1 MKQNDWRIK
10 SLSRVAIKSPILIVG
25 LPGMANVAKLA
36 VEFITETLDAK
47 KIYDLTSDSFVNPV
61 FINEKNLIE
70 PPKMEIFHKKINA
83 QDMLFLS
90 GDLQPL
96 TEQSLHNFCT
106 AVLELSLNLKAKE
119 IITLGGI
126 GLDEVPVEPKIAC
139 AGTDQGIVRKY
150 KPKVQSGY
158 ELGPVV
164 GVSGLL
170 VALAKEKKIPA
181 VVLLVETFHNPQY
194 IGLLEARE
202 LINHLNSKLNLKI
215 SMNELNKEIKNLEK
229 EARDKLTKMIR
240 AQEEFTR
247 KSKEQVSYIG

>member
-1 MKQNDWRIK
+1 MKQDEWKIK
-10 SLSRVAIKSPILIVG
+10 SVSKTAVKSPVLIVG

-36 VEFITETLDAK
+36 VEFILETLDAK
-47 KIYDLTSDSFVNPV
+47 KFYDITSDLFINPV
-61 FINEKNLIE
+61 FISDKNLIE
-70 PPKMEIFHKKINA
+70 PPKMEIFHKKIGN
-83 QDMLFLS
+83 QDVLFLS

-106 AVLELSLNLKAKE
+106 GILELALNLKTRE

-126 GLDEVPVEPKIAC
+126 GLDEVPLEPKIAC
-139 AGTDQGIVRKY
+139 AGTDQDIVKRY
-150 KPKVQSGY
+150 RPKIQSMY

-170 VALAKEKKIPA
+170 VALAKKERIPA

-194 IGLLEARE
+194 VGLLEARE
-202 LINHLNSKLNLKI
+202 LINHLNAKLNLKI
-215 SMNELNKEIKNLEK
+215 NMNELNKEIKNLEK
-229 EARDKLTKMIR
+229 EARDKLTKIIR
-240 AQEEFTR
+240 AQEEFAR